1 MRDVTADFPLLKQS
15 LYGDKRLA
23 YLDSAATT
31 QKPQVVIDALMQY
44 YMAQNANIHRGV
56 HYLSQVATDAF
67 EAVREKVRRLIN
79 AAEVEECVFVR
90 GTTDAINL
98 VASSFG
104 DLMIRPGDEILIT
117 ALEHHSNIV
126 PWQLLCQRKS
136 ATLRVIPMK
145 KDGSLDTDALDAL
158 LGPKTKLLALT
169 HVSNALGTR
178 LPIETIIKQARA
190 QGIPVLIDGAQAI
203 AHLPVDVQ
211 ALDCDFYVFSG
222 HKMYGPTGVGV
233 LYAKRAWL
241 EKMPPY
247 QGGGEMITSV
257 TFDKTVY
264 NDIPHKFEA
273 GTPPIG
279 EVIGLG
285 AAIDFLSDL
294 GLSSIH
300 AAEQNLLQYAITQLQ
315 TVPGL
320 TLVGESF
327 PKVGALSFI
336 MPGIHP
342 HDIGTILDRQ
352 GVAIRTGHHCAMPI
366 MDFYDIPGTA
376 RLSLGVYNTLQDITQ
391 CTEALAEV
399 KKVFKGQ
406 VR

>member
-1 MRDVTADFPLLKQS
+1 MRDVSAAFPILKQS
-15 LYGDKRLA
+15 LYEGKRLA

-31 QKPQVVIDALMQY
+31 QKPQVVIDALQQY
-44 YMAQNANIHRGV
+44 YLTQNANIHRGV
-56 HYLSQVATDAF
+56 HYLSQVATQAF
-67 EAVREKVRRLIN
+67 EATREKVRRLLN
-79 AAEVEECVFVR
+79 AKAVEECVFVK

-104 DLMIRPGDEILIT
+104 ELAIGPGDEILIS

-136 ATLRVIPMK
+136 AILRVIPMK
-145 KDGSLDTDALDAL
+145 KEGNLDLSNIETL
-158 LGPKTKLLALT
+158 LGPKTKLLALA

-178 LPIETIIKQARA
+178 LPVEQLIAMARA
-190 QGIPVLIDGAQAI
+190 KNIPVLLDGAQAI

-211 ALDCDFYVFSG
+211 ALDCDFYVFSS

-233 LYAKRAWL
+233 LYAKRTWL

-247 QGGGEMITSV
+247 QGGGEMISTV
-257 TFDKTVY
+257 TFEKTVY

-285 AAIDFLSDL
+285 AAIDFLQALD
-294 GLSSIH
+294 INRVH
-300 AAEQNLLQYAITQLQ
+300 DTEQQLLRYAMAQLQ
-315 TVPGL
+315 AMPGI
-320 TLVGESF
+320 TLVGDAL
-327 PKVGALSFI
+327 PKVGAISFI
-336 MPGIHP
+336 MQGIHP

-366 MDFYDIPGTA
+366 MDFYGISGTA
-376 RLSLGVYNTLQDITQ
+376 RVSLGVYNTQQDIDQ
-391 CTEALAEV
+391 CMHALADV
-399 KKVFKGQ
+399 KKFFKGQ
-406 VR
+406 SV

>member
-1 MRDVTADFPLLKQS
+1 MRDVAVDFPILKQV

-31 QKPQVVIDALMQY
+31 QKPQVVIDALMHY
-44 YMAQNANIHRGV
+44 YTAQNANIHRGV

-67 EAVREKVRRLIN
+67 EGVRKKVQRLIN
-79 AAEVEECVFVR
+79 AAEVEECVFVK
-90 GTTDAINL
+90 GTTEAINL

-104 DLMIRPGDEILIT
+104 DLNVLPGDEILIS

-145 KDGSLDTDALDAL
+145 KGGSLDADAIEDL
-158 LGPKTKLLALT
+158 LGPKTKLLALA
-169 HVSNALGTR
+169 HVSNALGTHV
-178 LPIETIIKQARA
+178 PIESIIKRA
-190 QGIPVLIDGAQAI
+190 HVKGIPVLIDGAQAI

-222 HKMYGPTGVGV
+222 HKMYGPTGVGI
-233 LYAKRAWL
+233 LYAKRSWL

-247 QGGGEMITSV
+247 QGGGDMISTV
-257 TFDKTVY
+257 TFEKTVY
-264 NDIPHKFEA
+264 NDIPYKFEA
-273 GTPPIG
+273 GTPAIG

-285 AAIDFLSDL
+285 AAIDFLQDL
-294 GLSSIH
+294 TLPAVH
-300 AAEQNLLQYAITQLQ
+300 AAEQNLLQYAMAQLQ
-315 TVPGL
+315 TVSGL
-320 TLVGESF
+320 EWVGESF
-327 PKVGALSFI
+327 PKVGVLSFL

-366 MDFYDIPGTA
+366 MDFYGIPGTA
-376 RLSLGVYNTLQDITQ
+376 RLSLGIYNTEQDIDQ
-391 CTEALAEV
+391 CVAALGDV
-399 KKVFKGQ
+399 KKVFKGH
-406 VR
+406 VS